1 MVPESWTYSSWI
13 YNYLCNQCLSPL
25 KLWIWTPFMARSH
38 CTRYNIMCGF
48 LRVLQF
54 PPTNKTVHHD
64 ITAILLKVALN
75 TINQPSLVQM
85 FWNKKKI
92 DHKVQFKFNVGYFI
106 QLSNYMYVPIFF
118 YIAIWIHS
126 LFFCTYNLFLHAVS
140 LWIAK

>member
-1 MVPESWTYSSWI
+1 
-13 YNYLCNQCLSPL
+13 
-25 KLWIWTPFMARSH
+25 
-38 CTRYNIMCGF
+38 MCGF

-106 QLSNYMYVPIFF
+106 HLSNYMYVKF
-118 YIAIWIHS
+118 YW
-126 LFFCTYNLFLHAVS
+126 
-140 LWIAK
+140 